1 MVEKTTKSEEEQKV
15 AVTLA
20 EQKLKVAQTQLEATK
35 DKASAILAKAEADGR
50 SDQV

>member
-1 MVEKTTKSEEEQKV
+1 M

-35 DKASAILAKAEADGR
+35 DKASAILAKAEAEAM
-50 SDQV
+50 